1 MFLYRSGEN
10 KVQKIPAARA
20 VGPLLE
26 QTIKPL
32 QREMA
37 EKMLDLA
44 DSLLRNVPV
53 FSLGCNM
60 DPQAAVVAY
69 NEIERLIKNEN

>member
-1 MFLYRSGEN
+1 MCGE
-10 KVQKIPAARA
+10 VERIPAGKA
-20 VGPLLE
+20 VGLLIE
-26 QTIKPL
+26 QTIKPM

-37 EKMLDLA
+37 FKMLEMADL
-44 DSLLRNVPV
+44 LLRTVPV

-69 NEIERLIKNEN
+69 NEIERLINDEN